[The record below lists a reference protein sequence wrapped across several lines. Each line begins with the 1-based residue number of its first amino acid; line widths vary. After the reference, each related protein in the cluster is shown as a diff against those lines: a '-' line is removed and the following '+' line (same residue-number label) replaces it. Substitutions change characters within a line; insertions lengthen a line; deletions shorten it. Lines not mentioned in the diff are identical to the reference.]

1 MSEEV
6 FSPCNQMQEKA
17 ANCGPTSMSYCL
29 FTLFGEDIDQYDIAS
44 SLYSGPKKW
53 YKERVTGFDQ
63 DELKN
68 AAGKFK
74 AKAEF
79 LQVYGEKNFEEFNTR
94 LVAHLKTGNPA
105 MLSIYD
111 GKHWVAVI
119 GYEESKREDIYYV
132 NDPEQIGDEVFDQW
146 TKADVEEEFDK
157 KHGKDDYFAILLS
170 RKDGKVPVF
179 PLSEDLKN
187 LLADGSYDTLT
198 GMAGDLGKIAKAAT
212 KDGRTDSYLTDQLM
226 CHKKTILGVIEELLD
241 WDSTESD
248 FDEVSAFYDDY
259 ITVARA
265 SRIKMSKDADMVLL
279 TAYMTSLLTTCAWMG
294 EL

>member
-6 FSPCNQMQEKA
+6 FSPWNQMQEKE
-17 ANCGPTSMSYCL
+17 ANCGPTSMAYCL
-29 FTLFGEDIDQYDIAS
+29 FTLFGEDIDQNDVAS
-44 SLYSGPKKW
+44 SLYSGPRKW
-53 YKERVTGFDQ
+53 YKERVAGFEQ

-79 LQVYGEKNFEEFNTR
+79 LQVCGEKNFEEFNTR

-111 GKHWVAVI
+111 GGHWVAVI
-119 GYEESKREDIYYV
+119 GYEERKRKAIYYV
-132 NDPEQIGDEVFDQW
+132 NDPEQAGDEVFDQW
-146 TKADVEEEFDK
+146 TKAGVEEEFDK

-170 RKDGKVPVF
+170 RKDGKAPVF

-187 LLADGSYDTLT
+187 LLTDGSYDTLT
-198 GMAGDLGKIAKAAT
+198 GMTEDLGKIAKAAT
-212 KDGRTDSYLTDQLM
+212 KDGRTDSYLTDHLM

-248 FDEVSAFYDDY
+248 FDEMSAFYDDY

-265 SRIKMSKDADMVLL
+265 SRIKTSKDADMVLL